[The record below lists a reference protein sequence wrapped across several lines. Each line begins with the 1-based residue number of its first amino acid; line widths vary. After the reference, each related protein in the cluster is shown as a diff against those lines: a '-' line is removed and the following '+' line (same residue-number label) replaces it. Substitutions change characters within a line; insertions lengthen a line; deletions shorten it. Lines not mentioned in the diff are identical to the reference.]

1 MATRQMRFA
10 LDDKDLKVMVGK
22 LLGTVLSYWEGNSLL
37 RGRVTA
43 VEVKHARYGKTYVE
57 VDLEEVAVAATA

>member
-43 VEVKHARYGKTYVE
+43 VEVKRGRYGKAYVE